1 VRDDQYLRL
10 QALNEKLID
19 AVIVEADP
27 EKWPGDPTKLAE
39 MSRDDRGDRYWCK
52 KNAAATL
59 SVIMKVTSLTGMME
73 RTLRGTAP
81 QVGDPDESN
90 AETDLQREMKAAER
104 EATALLKKIQRRARD
119 RAN

>member
-19 AVIVEADP
+19 AVIVEANPDA
-27 EKWPGDPTKLAE
+27 WPGDPTKLAE
-39 MSRDDRGDRYWCK
+39 MSREVRGDRYWCK

-59 SVIMKVTSLTGMME
+59 SVIMKLTSITGMME

-81 QVGDPDESN
+81 APGDPDGDD
-90 AETDLQREMKAAER
+90 ETDLDKEMKAAER
-104 EATALLKKIQRRARD
+104 EAKTALAKIQRRQRD
-119 RAN
+119 RSN

>member
-1 VRDDQYLRL
+1 MRDDQYLKL

-19 AVIVEADP
+19 AVIVEANPDT
-27 EKWPGDPTKLAE
+27 WPGDPTKLAE

-59 SVIMKVTSLTGMME
+59 SVIMKLTSLTGMME

-81 QVGDPDESN
+81 QAGDPDPDV
-90 AETDLQREMKAAER
+90 ETDLDREMKAAEK
-104 EATALLKKIQRRARD
+104 EATKLLKGIQRRQRD
-119 RAN
+119 RSN